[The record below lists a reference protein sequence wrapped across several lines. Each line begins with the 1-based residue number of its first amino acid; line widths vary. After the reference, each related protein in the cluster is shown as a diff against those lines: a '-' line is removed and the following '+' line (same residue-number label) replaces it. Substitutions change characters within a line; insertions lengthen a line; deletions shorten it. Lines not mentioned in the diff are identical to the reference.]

1 MKKKTLL
8 MILMPIIFATLIC
21 IATIN
26 IAHVES
32 DSIKFKIEY
41 ESLNGKDTSYG
52 TTYKKLT
59 ISEINPI
66 KYSSYDEILD
76 ILKNKTGIIYFGFP
90 ECPWCRNAVP
100 VLIDVAKDNNVE
112 NIYYLNIKNERD
124 SYVVENNE
132 LLYATDE
139 KGNEIKGSKGYFK
152 ILNALDEYLNDYTIV
167 YEDKTYEVGE
177 KRLYAPTFVFVKEGE
192 VIGLHVSTVESH
204 TDSNKDLT
212 KKQYNELY
220 GIFED
225 YILEMNSKT
234 CSLDSAC

>member
-1 MKKKTLL
+1 MKQKNLL
-8 MILMPIIFATLIC
+8 MIIVSVLLAVLAS
-21 IATIN
+21 IAFLN
-26 IAHVES
+26 IAHIES
-32 DSIKFKIEY
+32 DAIKFKIEY
-41 ESLNGKDTSYG
+41 ENLNGKETSYG

-66 KYSSYDEILD
+66 KYSNYDEILD

-100 VLIDVAKDNNVE
+100 VLIDVAKDNNIE

-124 SYVVENNE
+124 SYIVEDNK
-132 LLYATDE
+132 LVYTTDE
-139 KGNEIKGSKGYFK
+139 NGKEIKGTKGYFK
-152 ILNALDEYLNDYTIV
+152 LLDALDEYLNDYTIV

-177 KRLYAPTFVFVKEGE
+177 KRLYAPTFVFVKDGK
-192 VIGLHVSTVESH
+192 VVGLHVSTVESH
-204 TDSNKDLT
+204 TDSSKNLT

-225 YILEMNSKT
+225 FILEMEDNT
-234 CSLDSAC
+234 CSSDTAC